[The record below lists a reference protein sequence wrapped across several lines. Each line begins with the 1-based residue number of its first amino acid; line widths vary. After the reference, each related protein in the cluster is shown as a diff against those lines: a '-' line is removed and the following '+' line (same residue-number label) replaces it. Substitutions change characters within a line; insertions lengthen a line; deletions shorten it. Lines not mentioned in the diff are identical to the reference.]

1 MVNSR
6 GSPDEELWSAM
17 GPHDEFLELCA
28 VSTSGDLTEAEKTKL
43 EEHVA
48 DCPNCRQALKEFQA
62 AAQISAPLFAAEAS
76 VEIPPKIE
84 TWSVDAAEA
93 KLRERLARETKQAST
108 ETARSAAGSV
118 SEFPERNG
126 KPRLSEHWNMVWL
139 PFAAAILLAATLGI
153 YAYRAGIRRG
163 AENAPVSQ
171 TAIEQ
176 QPTAPLPQQ
185 VSDAAHDREVLL
197 AQMAERDK
205 LIANLR
211 RQVEDQSGE
220 ITKLKDAQ
228 TALQSALGT
237 GNEEKQQLA
246 ANQATVT
253 QKLDAAQASL
263 QRTQKELDTLQAQRS
278 RDDAGPNALQAKVGD
293 LTQLLREKDST
304 IDQQQELLSHDRDI
318 RELMGARD
326 LYIAEVFDVA
336 KDGATKKSYGRVF
349 FTKGKSLIFYAYDLD
364 RQPGLKNASTF
375 QAWGQH
381 GTDRAQALNLG
392 VFYEDNVSKKRWV
405 LKFDDPQKLAQI
417 DAVFVTVEPDGGSH
431 KPSGKPFLFA
441 YLKVNPNHP

>member
-1 MVNSR
+1 
-6 GSPDEELWSAM
+6 M

-28 VSTSGDLTEAEKTKL
+28 VSTSGDLTEEEKTKL
-43 EEHVA
+43 QKHVA
-48 DCPNCRQALKEFQA
+48 MCSGCRQALEEFQA
-62 AAQISAPLFAAEAS
+62 AAEIGLPLFAAEAS
-76 VEIPPKIE
+76 EVPASKTE

-93 KLRERLARETKQAST
+93 AFRERLARETNQA
-108 ETARSAAGSV
+108 TAESAHPPVASV
-118 SEFPERNG
+118 RDVPERNG
-126 KPRLSEHWNMVWL
+126 MPRLSEHWNTVWL

-163 AENAPVSQ
+163 SENAPVPQ

-176 QPTAPLPQQ
+176 RPTAPLQQ
-185 VSDAAHDREVLL
+185 ISDAAHDREVLL

-205 LIANLR
+205 MIASLHH
-211 RQVEDQSGE
+211 QVEEQSGE
-220 ITKLKDAQ
+220 ITKLTDAQ
-228 TALQSALGT
+228 TALKSVAKISD
-237 GNEEKQQLA
+237 EEKRQMA
-246 ANQATVT
+246 ANEASVT

-263 QRTQKELDTLQAQRS
+263 QTTQKELDTLQAQRS
-278 RDDAGPNALQAKVGD
+278 RDDSGSKSLQAKVGE
-293 LTQLLREKDST
+293 LTQLLGERDST

-336 KDGATKKSYGRVF
+336 KDGATKKSYGRIF

-364 RQPGLKNASTF
+364 RQPGLKNARTF

-417 DAVFVTVEPDGGSH
+417 DAVFVTAEPDGVSH

>member
-1 MVNSR
+1 
-6 GSPDEELWSAM
+6 M

-28 VSTSGDLTEAEKTKL
+28 VSTSGGLTEAEKTKL
-43 EEHVA
+43 QEHVA
-48 DCPNCRQALKEFQA
+48 DCPECRQALKEFQA
-62 AAQISAPLFAAEAS
+62 AAEISAPLFAAEAS
-76 VEIPPKIE
+76 GEIPPKIE

-93 KLRERLARETKQAST
+93 KLRERLARETKQTST
-108 ETARSAAGSV
+108 ESARSAAGSV

-153 YAYRAGIRRG
+153 YAYRAGMRRG
-163 AENAPVSQ
+163 AENAPVPQ

-185 VSDAAHDREVLL
+185 VSDAAHDRELLL

-205 LIANLR
+205 MIASLHH
-211 RQVEDQSGE
+211 QGEEQFAE
-220 ITKLKDAQ
+220 ITNLKDAQ
-228 TALQSALGT
+228 AALQSAAKT
-237 GNEEKQQLA
+237 SDEEKHQLA
-246 ANQATVT
+246 ANEAAVS

-263 QRTQKELDTLQAQRS
+263 QKSQKALETLQAQKS
-278 RDDAGPNALQAKVGD
+278 QDDSGSMALQAKIGE
-293 LTQLLREKDST
+293 LTQLLRDRDST

-318 RELMGARD
+318 RASMGARD

-336 KDGATKKSYGRVF
+336 KDGATKKSYGRIF

-375 QAWGQH
+375 QAWGQR
-381 GTDRAQALNLG
+381 GSDRAQALNLG

-405 LKFDDPQKLAQI
+405 LKFDDPQKLAEI

>member
-1 MVNSR
+1 
-6 GSPDEELWSAM
+6 M

-28 VSTSGDLTEAEKTKL
+28 VSTSGDLTEEEKTKL
-43 EEHVA
+43 QKHLA
-48 DCPNCRQALKEFQA
+48 ICPACRQAMNEFQA
-62 AAQISAPLFAAEAS
+62 AAEIGLPLFAAEAS
-76 VEIPPKIE
+76 EDRVPKTETSSVE
-84 TWSVDAAEA
+84 AAEA
-93 KLRERLARETKQAST
+93 TFRERLARQTNEART
-108 ETARSAAGSV
+108 ESAHSPAMAV

-163 AENAPVSQ
+163 AENAPVPQ

-176 QPTAPLPQQ
+176 QPNAPLQEQ
-185 VSDAAHDREVLL
+185 VSDAAHDREVLVAEM
-197 AQMAERDK
+197 AQRDK
-205 LIANLR
+205 MIAGLR
-211 RQVEDQSGE
+211 HQVEEQSAE

-228 TALQSALGT
+228 TALQSTLGT
-237 GNEEKQQLA
+237 RNDEKQQLA
-246 ANQATVT
+246 ANEAAVT
-253 QKLDAAQASL
+253 QKLDGAQASL
-263 QRTQKELDTLQAQRS
+263 QKTQKELDTLQAQTS
-278 RDDAGPNALQAKVGD
+278 RDDSGSKALQAKVGD
-293 LTQLLREKDST
+293 LTQLLRERDST

-336 KDGATKKSYGRVF
+336 KDGATKKSYGRIF

-381 GTDRAQALNLG
+381 GADRAQALNLG

>member
-1 MVNSR
+1 
-6 GSPDEELWSAM
+6 M

-48 DCPNCRQALKEFQA
+48 DCPECRRALKEFQA
-62 AAQISAPLFAAEAS
+62 AAEISVPLFAAEAS
-76 VEIPPKIE
+76 GDPPQKIE

-93 KLRERLARETKQAST
+93 KLREGLTRQTKQAST
-108 ETARSAAGSV
+108 ASAGSAAGSIV
-118 SEFPERNG
+118 EFPERNG

-163 AENAPVSQ
+163 AENAPVPQ
-171 TAIEQ
+171 AAIEQ
-176 QPTAPLPQQ
+176 PSAPLQQQ

-237 GNEEKQQLA
+237 GNEEKQQLT
-246 ANQATVT
+246 ANETAVT
-253 QKLDAAQASL
+253 QKLESAQASL
-263 QRTQKELDTLQAQRS
+263 QKTQKELDTLQAQRS
-278 RDDAGPNALQAKVGD
+278 HDDSGSKALQAKVGD

-336 KDGATKKSYGRVF
+336 KDGATKKSYGRIF

-381 GTDRAQALNLG
+381 GADRAQALNLG

>member
-1 MVNSR
+1 
-6 GSPDEELWSAM
+6 M

-76 VEIPPKIE
+76 GEIPPKIE

-93 KLRERLARETKQAST
+93 KLRERLARQTKQAST
-108 ETARSAAGSV
+108 ETARSAARSV